1 MSQRLAPPAAS
12 PSVPHGPGSGLWLA
26 VYVVAVVYA
35 TLYPWSGWR
44 TPGRWMFDFLSEPWP
59 RWWTAFDVIVNVAG
73 YLPIGLLLTAWLA
86 RRLSWPMLP
95 AALLAGAAAI
105 ALSLE
110 LECLQALL
118 PRRVPSRLD
127 VLANG
132 AGALAG
138 ALAATLAG
146 RRRIE
151 RWPQALRT
159 AMPLGPHAGPG
170 LLLLAAWVLAQ
181 ADPQPMAFATGDLLS
196 AWPGS
201 PGDPLPEWL
210 SRWLLPVELEPFAE
224 AAGVSMTVLAVGLLG
239 RDLLRAPASAA
250 TWPVVLPVVAA
261 VAIKSVASAAEA
273 GSVGAF
279 GWLAAGAQ
287 GGLLAGGV
295 ALLLLGWL
303 DRRARLWLAA
313 IALVAATVLFNL
325 TPPNA
330 YFLSMR
336 AGGSGGAWLHF
347 HALLRALALVWPY
360 AALAWCA
367 WRLRFAA
374 LGPRL

>member
-1 MSQRLAPPAAS
+1 MSQRLAQSVVP
-12 PSVPHGPGSGLWLA
+12 PSVPHGPGAGLWLV
-26 VYVVAVVYA
+26 VYAIAVVYA

-59 RWWTAFDVIVNVAG
+59 RWWTGFDVIANIAG
-73 YLPIGLLLTAWLA
+73 YFPIGLLLAAWLA

-95 AALLAGAAAI
+95 AALLAGAASI
-105 ALSLE
+105 ALSLG

-118 PRRVPSRLD
+118 PQRVPSRLD
-127 VLANG
+127 VLANS

-138 ALAATLAG
+138 AAAATLTG

-151 RWPQALRT
+151 RWPQALR
-159 AMPLGPHAGPG
+159 AALPLGPHAGPG

-181 ADPQPMAFATGDLLS
+181 ADPQPMAFATGDLIS
-196 AWPGS
+196 AWPAT
-201 PGDPLPEWL
+201 PGAPLPPWL
-210 SRWLLPVELEPFAE
+210 SGWLLPVESWPFAE

-239 RDLLRAPASAA
+239 RDLLRPPASHA
-250 TWPVVLPVVAA
+250 TWPVMLPVIAA
-261 VAIKSVASAAEA
+261 VAIKSVAASTEA
-273 GSVGAF
+273 GSAGAF

-295 ALLLLGWL
+295 TLLLLGWL
-303 DRRARLWLAA
+303 GRRARLWLAA
-313 IALVAATVLFNL
+313 IALVAATALFNL
-325 TPPNA
+325 APPNA

-336 AGGSGGAWLHF
+336 AGGAGAWLHF

-360 AALAWCA
+360 AALTWCA
-367 WRLRFAA
+367 WRLRYAA
-374 LGPRL
+374 QGPRL